1 MALLLKTGEPF
12 LCVADIC
19 FKNLVADSGK
29 MGRWEQ
35 VGLPTRIPFS
45 HFPHFE
51 CYSYWS
57 NFLRVNSD
65 FIMH

>member
-19 FKNLVADSGK
+19 FKNLVADNGK
-29 MGRWEQ
+29 MGKWEL
-35 VGLPTRIPFS
+35 VRLPTRIPFS
-45 HFPHFE
+45 HFK
-51 CYSYWS
+51 CYSYRS